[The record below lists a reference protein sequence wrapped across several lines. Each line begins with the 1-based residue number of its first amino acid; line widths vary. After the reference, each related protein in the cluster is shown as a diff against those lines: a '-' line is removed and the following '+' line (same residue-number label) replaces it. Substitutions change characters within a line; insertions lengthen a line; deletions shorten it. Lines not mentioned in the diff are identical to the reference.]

1 MKVQRASVDG
11 IEQLQPGSDEVVPDQ
26 ANGAYEAF
34 RVHEGRVF
42 LLDEHF
48 DRLKKSLG
56 ALAIDWDDE
65 RQRYGA
71 WISELCD
78 ELPEGTDAF
87 VRFVVT
93 DSGSRPVTT
102 IQTGYIRPFE
112 PRSYRAVVLDQAQLA
127 NPEYFDEVGFRVK
140 SANYIG
146 ERSDKQKSA
155 GLSKNTEGILL
166 TPEGYV
172 AESLSANIFWVKEG
186 RLYTPPLDTGILAG
200 TMRAYI
206 MKNNEVE
213 EVLAQ
218 ADVLYDADEII
229 LTSGASYLRPLSEIN
244 DMKKPGARGS
254 VFKEIYEKLIEDIDK
269 YSKSLKHSSK

>member
-11 IEQLQPGSDEVVPDQ
+11 IEQLQPDGDEVLVSQ
-26 ANGAYEAF
+26 GNGAYEAF

-48 DRLKKSLG
+48 DRLKKSLR

-65 RQRYGA
+65 RQKYGV

-78 ELPEGTDAF
+78 GLPEDTDAF

-93 DSGSRPVTT
+93 DGDSKPVTT

-112 PRSYRAVVLDQAQLA
+112 PRSYRAVVLDQAELA

-140 SANYIG
+140 SANYIS

-155 GLSKNTEGILL
+155 GLRKNTEGILL

-172 AESLSANIFWVKEG
+172 AESLSANIFWVKDG
-186 RLYTPPLDTGILAG
+186 QLYTPPLDTGILAG

-244 DMKKPGARGS
+244 DIKKPGAEGPA
-254 VFKEIYEKLIEDIDK
+254 FKKLYSRLVQDIEKQ
-269 YSKSLKHSSK
+269 SKPL